1 MPPATVPAPHEL
13 HLMDAPVLTTGQ
25 LRQIFQDPRD
35 PRMLIKVLRA
45 DAIER
50 RWGGRARWYKRLPR
64 TLHYGG
70 YVREFKEYIATRARK
85 PELEAPIA
93 HVVGIVHTDLGLGL
107 VTEKVQAADGGLA
120 PTLAALYERERGFSP
135 AIERALARF
144 LDDLLACNVIVG
156 DMHAWN
162 IVHGSDSRS
171 GERFV
176 LIDGFGEKHLVPLA
190 SMSRRFNARNTRKL
204 YRRMREQLQRLV
216 PLGSTTSSG

>member
-1 MPPATVPAPHEL
+1 MQSPYFTAPLEL
-13 HLMDAPVLTTGQ
+13 HLRDVPALTTGQ
-25 LRQIFQDPRD
+25 LRRIYQDPRN
-35 PRMLIKVLRA
+35 PRMLIKVVRE

-70 YVREFKEYIATRARK
+70 YVRELKEYIATRARN
-85 PELEAPIA
+85 PGRNAPIV

-107 VTEKVQAADGGLA
+107 VTEKVQSADGALA
-120 PTLAALYERERGFSP
+120 PTLALLYERERGFSP
-135 AIERALARF
+135 AIEHSLAQF

-162 IVHGSDSRS
+162 IVYGGDSHGS
-171 GERFV
+171 ERFV

-216 PLGSTTSSG
+216 PLGSAAASD

>member
-1 MPPATVPAPHEL
+1 MPPLTGPATHEL
-13 HLMDAPVLTTGQ
+13 QLMDKPVLTTGQ

-64 TLHYGG
+64 ALHYGG
-70 YVREFKEYIATRARK
+70 YVRELKEYIAARARK
-85 PELEAPIA
+85 PELDAPIA

-120 PTLAALYERERGFSP
+120 PTLASLYERERGFSN
-135 AIERALARF
+135 AIERGLAKF

-162 IVHGSDSRS
+162 IVYGSDSRG

-176 LIDGFGEKHLVPLA
+176 LIDGFGEKHLIPLA
-190 SMSRRFNARNTRKL
+190 SMSHLFNARNTRKL
-204 YRRMREQLQRLV
+204 YRRMREQLRRLV
-216 PLGSTTSSG
+216 PLDSTSRS

>member
-1 MPPATVPAPHEL
+1 MHPVSVHAPHEL
-13 HLMDAPVLTTGQ
+13 VLMDAPVLTTGQ

-35 PRMLIKVLRA
+35 ARMLIKVLRRE
-45 DAIER
+45 AIER

-70 YVREFKEYIATRARK
+70 YVRELKEYIATRARA
-85 PELEAPIA
+85 PELNAPIA
-93 HVVGIVHTDLGLGL
+93 NMVGIVHTDLGLGL
-107 VTEKVQAADGGLA
+107 VSEKVQASDGSLA
-120 PTLAALYERERGFSP
+120 PTLASLYERERGFS
-135 AIERALARF
+135 ADIERALTQF

-162 IVHGSDSRS
+162 IVYGSDSRS
-171 GERFV
+171 RDRFV
-176 LIDGFGEKHLVPLA
+176 LIDGFGEKHVIPLA

-216 PLGSTTSSG
+216 PLGSAASKP